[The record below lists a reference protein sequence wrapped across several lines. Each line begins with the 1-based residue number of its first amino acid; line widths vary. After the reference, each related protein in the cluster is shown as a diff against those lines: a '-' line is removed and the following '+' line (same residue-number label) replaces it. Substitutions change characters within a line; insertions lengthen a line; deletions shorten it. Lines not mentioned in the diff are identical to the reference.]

1 MRSDGSTDT
10 YEIARRVFERIRS
23 DEFQVGDRLPLGRE
37 LAQEFGV
44 DHNIPH
50 RAYQLLGELGFV
62 RSKRGV
68 GTFLVKKPGRNSV
81 LNDPVR
87 EVGRRLVDEDQG
99 LNAERDVKRDE
110 LLRSLDELEHDMQLR
125 IERLRERIRSL

>member
-1 MRSDGSTDT
+1 MKSDGSSDA
-10 YEIARRVFERIRS
+10 YEIARRLFERIRS
-23 DEFQVGDRLPLGRE
+23 DEYQIGDRLPLGRE
-37 LAQEFGV
+37 LAEEFSV

-50 RAYQLLGELGFV
+50 RAYQLLGQLGYV

-68 GTFLVKKPGRNSV
+68 GTFLVKKPDRTAV

-87 EVGRRLVDEDQG
+87 EVGRRLIDEDQTIS
-99 LNAERDVKRDE
+99 AERDVKRDE
-110 LLRSLDELEHDMQLR
+110 LLRSLDELEHDVHLR